1 MRDRTSEATKGETR
15 PAEPRRRAV
24 RRASLH
30 EPVAERLRQ
39 IIARG
44 DIAAGER
51 LNEAA
56 IAEAFGV
63 SRTPL
68 REAIKLLAAEG
79 LLELLPGRGARVRLL
94 SPEEIVDIFEVIGAL
109 ESHAVARCVE
119 RLTPRALAE
128 IEQLHARMIDQHGR
142 HDMGAYFT
150 SNQKMHALL
159 VRLAG
164 SPKLEATHAVL
175 SKTARFNRDATLTS
189 DRRWAE
195 SRDEHEEIVAAIRR
209 GDAGEARRLML
220 EHARLTGAAL
230 AEIARG
236 AAASAKAAG
245 SDTR

>member
-1 MRDRTSEATKGETR
+1 MSEASLND
-15 PAEPRRRAV
+15 ASEPPKRRQIV

-39 IIARG
+39 LVQRG

-94 SPEEIVDIFEVIGAL
+94 SPEEIIDIFEVIGAL
-109 ESHAVARCVE
+109 ESHAVESCVA
-119 RLTPRALAE
+119 RLTPRALTE
-128 IEQLHARMIDQHGR
+128 IEQLHQRMIEQHAR
-142 HDMGAYFT
+142 HDMAGYFN
-150 SNQKMHALL
+150 SNQRMHTLL
-159 VRLAG
+159 VRLGG

-189 DRRWAE
+189 DDRWAE
-195 SRDEHEEIVAAIRR
+195 SMAEHEEIIAAIRR
-209 GDAGEARRLML
+209 GDAEAARRLML
-220 EHARLTGAAL
+220 DHARRTGAAL
-230 AEIARG
+230 ADIARR
-236 AAASAKAAG
+236 AAHAARPAG
-245 SDTR
+245 TSDR